1 MRRVC
6 IVIGIAL
13 GTAASAAGQ
22 AVAPEPAGEPAMVRA
37 AGMALND
44 GALPPG
50 TLTVRVVQGAFTG
63 DLTGTMVDLE
73 VTGQAPLHAPAK
85 AQGRAEFAHLPIGA
99 EVRASAVVNGER
111 LQSDAFRMPAESGVR
126 ILLIAGAGT
135 ADAHAGSAAAALPPG
150 HPAVEATPAP
160 AAVSPAAP
168 AADQQGV
175 VMVRRAVIAMTA
187 LAFAAVFAQ
196 WWRRRRRSRTS
207 GDVTQVGA

>member
-1 MRRVC
+1 MRRAF
-6 IVIGIAL
+6 IVIGFAL

-22 AVAPEPAGEPAMVRA
+22 AVAPGPAGEPGMVRA

-50 TLTVRVVQGAFTG
+50 TLTVRVVQGTFTG

-99 EVRASAVVNGER
+99 EVRASAIVNGER

-126 ILLIAGAGT
+126 ILLIAGAG
-135 ADAHAGSAAAALPPG
+135 ASAAPAAALPPG

>member
-1 MRRVC
+1 MRRTF
-6 IVIGIAL
+6 IVIGFAL

-22 AVAPEPAGEPAMVRA
+22 AVAPGPAGEPGMVRA

-126 ILLIAGAGT
+126 ILLIAGAG
-135 ADAHAGSAAAALPPG
+135 ASAAPAAALPPG

>member
-13 GTAASAAGQ
+13 GTGASAAGQ
-22 AVAPEPAGEPAMVRA
+22 AVAPPAGEAAMVRA

-73 VTGQAPLHAPAK
+73 VTGQTPLHAPAM

-99 EVRASAVVNGER
+99 EVRASAIVNGER

-135 ADAHAGSAAAALPPG
+135 AGGSAAPAAALPPG
-150 HPAVEATPAP
+150 HPSVEAAPMP
-160 AAVSPAAP
+160 AAASP
-168 AADQQGV
+168 AADQRGGA
-175 VMVRRAVIAMTA
+175 MVRRTVMAMTA
-187 LAFAAVFAQ
+187 TAFASVFAL
-196 WWRRRRRSRTS
+196 WWRRRRRI
-207 GDVTQVGA
+207 GA

>member
-13 GTAASAAGQ
+13 GTGASAAGQ
-22 AVAPEPAGEPAMVRA
+22 AVAPPAGEPAMVRA

-63 DLTGTMVDLE
+63 DLTGTMVDLD

-99 EVRASAVVNGER
+99 EVRASAIVNGER

-135 ADAHAGSAAAALPPG
+135 AGASAAPAAALPPG